1 MSTHLSPSAARPID
15 LLSRALRA
23 TRDGRTLHLTE
34 RMLLLQV
41 QRDGEEPAYLPLVDE
56 KQRQAR
62 LKKKLRH
69 LEKTQPML
77 GSPLAQH
84 QSGGTRRRRRRLSP
98 HKRERLKVIQ
108 HTSPYQN
115 PKKLLAKAL
124 SDVRFYDRQ
133 DPSSSSSS
141 LPAPDPFH
149 PSVSPVAGTDYTALL
164 ARQQALIDE
173 HGVGLWDRIVGSREG
188 RQGQHAGSSSQFGNY
203 DQALREEHVQRQ
215 RRALQIKQLA
225 QAVADDGNNGSVG
238 YDGYDGGGVND
249 DDGVLQD
256 GMQSIQSIQQR
267 AHRRGEE
274 LRKNMSEDLSLER
287 HRLERRR
294 PQTEQQQSSPQHKYN
309 ARPYTMANGERY
321 GCLSLDLLLQH
332 AFFHDPFFNAFFH

>member
-56 KQRQAR
+56 KQHQAR

-69 LEKTQPML
+69 LENY
-77 GSPLAQH
+77 H

-133 DPSSSSSS
+133 DPS
-141 LPAPDPFH
+141 

-188 RQGQHAGSSSQFGNY
+188 RQGHAGSSSQFGNY

-215 RRALQIKQLA
+215 RRALQIKRLA
-225 QAVADDGNNGSVG
+225 QAVANDGKSESAG
-238 YDGYDGGGVND
+238 YEGYGGYGGGGVD
-249 DDGVLQD
+249 DDEGALQD

-267 AHRRGEE
+267 AHRRGLE

-321 GCLSLDLLLQH
+321 GCLSLDLLCATCFFSTPIFQYC
-332 AFFHDPFFNAFFH
+332 FFH